1 MTQTLPER
9 DPATTVTRTE
19 TRGWWSR
26 RPWLH
31 MFLGGLGLWVATVV
45 VTFATSNA
53 NLVPTVILLGSFLV
67 PVAFVTYAFGHA
79 DQVVTAQRIF
89 TAFVY
94 GGVLGVLGASVLEAA
109 FLRQPS
115 GPAYVGVGLI
125 EEAAKLAALWLVA
138 RRLPRYTM
146 RDGIVLGAAVGF
158 GFAAFESAGYAFN
171 ALFTAGG
178 PSLLNLVETEVLRGI
193 LTPVGHGL
201 WTAILGGTL
210 FGVAARRGR
219 LRLSRAVLGSY
230 VLVAL
235 LHGLWDAS
243 RGIAVWLTL
252 LLTATPVQWALI
264 ELGRAPDVTSAQV
277 HLFTVLSW
285 GLLALDALLGV
296 MILRGRWRRATTR
309 DQPHTRAP
317 LPLVTVAVLVAA
329 LVLAGCST
337 SAASTTSPS
346 ATTPSVAVAP
356 SALALQQ
363 QFVKVVKQVGPSVVL
378 IQTSQGLGSGI
389 VLDANGNVVTNN
401 HVVEGA
407 SGFQVTLADGK
418 QYPARLV
425 GSFAPDDLAV
435 LHIDAGGLHPA
446 GFADSSQL
454 QVGDVALAIG
464 NPLGLQSSVT
474 EGIVSALG
482 RTVNEENGVA
492 LPNVIQTSA
501 PINPG
506 NSGGAL
512 VDLQGRVIGIPTLAA
527 TDPQLGGGAAAG
539 IGFAIPS
546 NTVRDVAA
554 QLISQG
560 KVTNSHR
567 AWLGV
572 EVAATTSGGL
582 LITKVEPGGPAA
594 KAGIEAGELVTNVNG
609 TATPDPGTLADV
621 LAGLRP
627 GQTVTVAAAR
637 PGGAERTVRV
647 TLGQFPG

>member
-1 MTQTLPER
+1 MPEAV
-9 DPATTVTRTE
+9 PATTLTNPE
-19 TRGWWSR
+19 TDGWWSR

-219 LRLSRAVLGSY
+219 LRLSRAVVGSY

-264 ELGRAPDVTSAQV
+264 ELGHAPEVTAAQV
-277 HLFTVLSW
+277 HLFTILSW
-285 GLLALDALLGV
+285 GLLVLDALLGV
-296 MILRGRWRRATTR
+296 VILRGRWRRATDR
-309 DQPHTRAP
+309 DRPHPRAP
-317 LPLVTVAVLVAA
+317 LPLVTVALVVAA

-337 SAASTTSPS
+337 SPASSTSS
-346 ATTPSVAVAP
+346 SVATPAVAVAP

-401 HVVEGA
+401 HVVQGA
-407 SGFQVTLADGK
+407 GGFQVTLADGK

-425 GSFAPDDLAV
+425 GSFAADDLAV

-454 QVGDVALAIG
+454 QVGDVTLAIG

-637 PGGAERTVRV
+637 PGGTERTVRV

>member
-1 MTQTLPER
+1 MPEAV
-9 DPATTVTRTE
+9 PATTLTNPE
-19 TRGWWSR
+19 TDGWWSR

-264 ELGRAPDVTSAQV
+264 ELGHAPEVTAAQV
-277 HLFTVLSW
+277 HLFTILSW

-296 MILRGRWRRATTR
+296 VILRGRWRRATDR
-309 DQPHTRAP
+309 DRPHPRAP
-317 LPLVTVAVLVAA
+317 LPLVTVALVVAA

-337 SAASTTSPS
+337 SPASSTSS
-346 ATTPSVAVAP
+346 SVAVAP

-401 HVVEGA
+401 HVVQGA
-407 SGFQVTLADGK
+407 GGFQVTLADGK

-425 GSFAPDDLAV
+425 GSFAADDLAV

-454 QVGDVALAIG
+454 QVGDVTLAIG